1 MATNQGGVQDAVRA
15 ISGTAKDYNSDW
27 HALFDAQGVATGLGF
42 NGRMLLW
49 INQVLSTSYTSLPQA
64 MQAFAESQG
73 FNNWSSMNTFSLGPS
88 VPSSAVIWGASNEM
102 IWGSANYIT
111 WG

>member
-1 MATNQGGVQDAVRA
+1 MATNQGGVQEAVRA
-15 ISGTAKDYNSDW
+15 VSGTAKDYNSDW
-27 HALFDAQGVATGLGF
+27 HALFDAKGIANGPF
-42 NGRMLLW
+42 NGRMLAW
-49 INQVLSTSYTSLPQA
+49 INSVLSASYADLPGA
-64 MQAFAESQG
+64 MQAFAVNQG
-73 FNNWSSMNTFSLGPS
+73 FNNWSSMNTFSIGPS